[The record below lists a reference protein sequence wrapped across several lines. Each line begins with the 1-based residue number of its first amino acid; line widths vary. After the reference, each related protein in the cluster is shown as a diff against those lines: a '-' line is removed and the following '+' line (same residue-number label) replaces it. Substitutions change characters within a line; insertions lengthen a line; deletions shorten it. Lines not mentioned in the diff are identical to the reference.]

1 MTLEFK
7 LPAVGENVT
16 QADIGNVLVHAG
28 DTIAAGQVVA
38 EIETEKAVFELP
50 CPHAGK
56 VVKVHM
62 KTGQSVSVGTTLLTI
77 DESAPAA
84 SAAPP
89 AAPAGKAPAAAVSAP
104 SRAAAAPSGSA
115 PSGTSE
121 SAPLQKGPAAKPAT
135 PPVQPSVAARSQNS
149 SDFEDSDLAA
159 AQDGDGVTRPP
170 APAGPATRRLAR
182 ELGVDLHRVVGNGA
196 GGRITPEDVQAYV
209 RQLTSLANAGS
220 GTGISAAA
228 PTLPDFARFGPV
240 ERQPMSKIMRLSAA
254 NLSVAWNVIPHVTQ
268 HELADITE
276 LEAGR
281 KRLAQAQAKQAN
293 SKQTDSPKI
302 TMTVLALKAAVAA
315 LKAFPQFN
323 ASLDT
328 AAGEVILKNYYHIGV
343 AVDTEHGLLV
353 PVIRDVDKK
362 NLRELAAE
370 LTDLANRARSRKL
383 AIDDMQG
390 GTFTITNL
398 GGIGG
403 TAFTPIVNF
412 PEVAIL
418 GMSRSSLQQV
428 VIDGK
433 PEIRLLLPLSLSYD
447 HRVIN
452 GADAARFVVKLA
464 SLLSDPFQ
472 LLTEL

>member
-1 MTLEFK
+1 MPLEFK
-7 LPAVGENVT
+7 LPAVGENIT
-16 QADIGNVLVHAG
+16 QAEIGNVLVKAG
-28 DTIAAGQVVA
+28 DTITAGQVVA

-56 VVKVHM
+56 VAKVHV
-62 KTGQSVSVGTTLLTI
+62 KSGQSVSVGATLLTI
-77 DESAPAA
+77 EESAPAEPAGSPASPGGKSAPAA
-84 SAAPP
+84 SATQPKPVPAPT
-89 AAPAGKAPAAAVSAP
+89 
-104 SRAAAAPSGSA
+104 GSA
-115 PSGTSE
+115 PAVIASPAE
-121 SAPLQKGPAAKPAT
+121 LQKPAPKSPAS
-135 PPVQPSVAARSQNS
+135 PMQPGAAVGSNSAVATIEPALL
-149 SDFEDSDLAA
+149 EDSDS
-159 AQDGDGVTRPP
+159 DIRPP

-182 ELGVDLHRVVGNGA
+182 ELGVDLHRVVGNGP

-209 RQLTSLANAGS
+209 RQLTSLANAGAA
-220 GTGISAAA
+220 TGPITAGAMAA
-228 PTLPDFARFGPV
+228 PTLPDFAQFGPI
-240 ERQPMSKIMRLSAA
+240 ERQPMSKIMRSSAA
-254 NLSVAWNVIPHVTQ
+254 NLSIAWNVIPHVTQ

-281 KRLAQAQAKQAN
+281 KRFIAKLAAAKQ
-293 SKQTDSPKI
+293 TESPKI
-302 TMTVLALKAAVAA
+302 TMTVLALKAVVAA
-315 LKAFPQFN
+315 LKAYPHFN

-328 AAGEVILKNYYHIGV
+328 GASEVVVKKYYHIGV

-353 PVIRDVDKK
+353 PVIRDADQKSLV
-362 NLRELAAE
+362 ELAAE

-383 AIDDMQG
+383 ALADMQG

-403 TAFTPIVNF
+403 TAFSPIVNY

-428 VIDGK
+428 IVDGK

-452 GADAARFVVKLA
+452 GADAARFIVKLA

-472 LLTEL
+472 MLSVL